1 MSIYGGFNKIY
12 KETSVTMAI
21 SFFTHMTASHFQ
33 NATNFKAELSDG
45 IFTFEKC
52 DADSG
57 GAISVALGE
66 EMDLEDFFFFGRRGS
81 VQVIWK

>member
-1 MSIYGGFNKIY
+1 
-12 KETSVTMAI
+12 MAI

-52 DADSG
+52 DADTG
-57 GAISVALGE
+57 GAISVALVGG
-66 EMDLEDFFFFGRRGS
+66 DGPGSFFFFFFGRWFRS
-81 VQVIWK
+81 FESKKAHVYLASC